1 MNEEL
6 IAITKEVIARAT
18 HYDVPYVKQAYAD
31 KLFIMNVDD
40 DGSVVTMTKE
50 QLVGF
55 QQQSK
60 DANLPPLSDKT
71 EFHYAV
77 ADGNMGV
84 VAITRELDVNGRHS
98 RRFLTLIYEYL
109 DGRWQIVKETS
120 ISRAK

>member
-6 IAITKEVIARAT
+6 IAITREVIAHAVRF
-18 HYDVPYVKQAYAD
+18 DVPYVKQAYAD

-40 DGSVVTMTKE
+40 QGVAATMTKE

-60 DANLPPLSDKT
+60 DAGIPPLSDYT